1 MSYELR
7 ATSYEMVQSLRFKVE
22 VPAAL
27 NTALQLKS
35 PADVEILNRNIL
47 IENEEDIDWF
57 GDVLCLPGDYGGT
70 DMEACE

>member
-1 MSYELR
+1 M
-7 ATSYEMVQSLRFKVE
+7 
-22 VPAAL
+22 PAAL

-57 GDVLCLPGDYGGT
+57 GDVLCLFGDYGGT